1 MISIKSDWDLI
12 SYENGVRE
20 YELEGYFDYD
30 DVSGYV
36 LSNGTFRAFQTIGQ
50 NWKEYPVVISI
61 GTFDVFKYDE
71 RVLDYPVELVNKIKE
86 EIIYELRVN

>member
-50 NWKEYPVVISI
+50 NGKEYPVVISI

-71 RVLDYPVELVNKIKE
+71 SVLDYPISLIEEVKQLIKE
-86 EIIYELRVN
+86 EVR